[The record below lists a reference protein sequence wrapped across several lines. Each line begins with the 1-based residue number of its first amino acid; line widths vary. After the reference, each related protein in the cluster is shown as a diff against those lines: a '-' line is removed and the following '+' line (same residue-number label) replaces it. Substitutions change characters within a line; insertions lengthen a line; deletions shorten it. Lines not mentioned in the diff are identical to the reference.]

1 MPSAGFNNLKKRAGP
16 GRPKGMPNKVTKE
29 LKDMILT
36 ALDESGG
43 VEYLKKRA
51 EDNPAAFL
59 TLIGKVLPLQ
69 IGNVPGQ
76 RFEVGTAWQNSAA
89 FRKA

>member
-1 MPSAGFNNLKKRAGP
+1 MATKGKLPPRAGM
-16 GRPKGMPNKVTKE
+16 GRPKGSANKVTKE
-29 LKDMILT
+29 LKDMILA
-36 ALDESGG
+36 ALEESGG

-51 EDNPAAFL
+51 QDNPAAFL

-69 IGNVPGQ
+69 VGNVPGE
-76 RFEVGTAWQNSAA
+76 RFIVGTEWQHSAA